1 MNPIHSIFAARTAE
15 GSGLHFSGEWS
26 LWLALPVALAAAG
39 VAWGLYASELA
50 RRGKTGLWFLP
61 MLRALAVMGVVLML
75 TGPVIQTHREIGTRA
90 RLLLY
95 VDSSASMK
103 ATDEQMSL
111 HRKLRIMRRLGWI
124 QGDAADEHAA
134 GALERLANLRRLI
147 TTIEGDTER
156 DVPGRVRMAQEVGG
170 QVMDHLN
177 QLKLPGW
184 DAAQSKQFRDEING
198 PLQAANPDQM
208 NDSAKQQLL
217 SLRPEVLRWEEVL
230 TALLPKQDAESLAK
244 LDAETRK
251 ALERFD
257 RTPRWTRLETQMLG
271 GTESL
276 VDQLETKHHVE
287 LYALTAKRFL
297 NLWQSGI
304 AGEGDSELL
313 AAPRTLE
320 VAATNL
326 ITDLSTAPMH
336 HIAASTEGGAEGEKL
351 IVVMFTDGQHNDG
364 ESPGEMA
371 RLFRE
376 RGVAVHAVGLGTAEP
391 ARDLAVLKAEGPGDI
406 YPDARVTGK
415 VILHDGMP
423 PGKPFTVR
431 IEHEGQVVWE
441 RDYLT
446 ARKRRVLPFDFPVK
460 EIVAAAQAAQNQN
473 LRHTNLPLTFQ
484 VVVPPIEGEMKDDN
498 NAGTL
503 RVNVVTQ
510 EPRVLYVDGRPR
522 WEQRY
527 LKNMLERDERW
538 MVNTMLPKWVNDRP
552 TLTRGNALGQFPG
565 TRELLF
571 QYQLIIIGDVPSG
584 LFNAQ
589 ELQWIKDSIQ
599 FNGGGLIFIDGRQE
613 GLAHLAVGTLQPL
626 FPVKMAG
633 PRFDSSMD
641 MTWRFR
647 GAGGSQAPHLLSGD
661 PAGNLRIWSKLPGP
675 RWVAISEKL
684 PGSEVLLEV
693 IIGNQKAVPAL
704 VFRRYGAGRV
714 LYSAFEESWRWRYNV
729 GDLYH
734 QKFWNQIAKWIMEP
748 PFAVQ
753 DAHIALDSGDTTYD
767 LGDTAEIRVRIQ
779 DPVLAAK
786 PGLKPQALL
795 FRDGKLFGTLPL
807 KPDPRSF
814 TFRGES
820 APLEP
825 GDYEVRIKVPGI
837 PDDAI
842 LAHTAFTVAANPF
855 GELGLLHCD
864 ELLLRQ
870 MAGDSGG
877 AYYREEEMQRLV
889 EALSPYSDGRT
900 LTSELPLWQSYWWF
914 VPIILLLTAEWIIRR
929 KLGLV

>member
-1 MNPIHSIFAARTAE
+1 MILANSIFAA
-15 GSGLHFSGEWS
+15 LHFSGEWS
-26 LWLALPVALAAAG
+26 VWLALPVALAAAG

-61 MLRALAVMGVVLML
+61 LLRGLAVMFVVLML

-90 RLLLY
+90 RLLMY
-95 VDSSASMK
+95 VDGSASMK
-103 ATDEQMSL
+103 ATDEQMEL

-124 QGDAADEHAA
+124 KGDAADDHAA
-134 GALERLANLRRLI
+134 AALGRLANLRRLL
-147 TTIEGDTER
+147 TAVEGDTER

-177 QLKLPGW
+177 ELKLPGW
-184 DAAQSKQFRDEING
+184 DAAQAKQFRDEINE
-198 PLQAANPDQM
+198 PLQSANPDQM

-217 SLRPEVLRWEEVL
+217 SLRPEVLRWEG
-230 TALLPKQDAESLAK
+230 ALAALMPKQDDAAVAK

-271 GTESL
+271 GAESL
-276 VDQLETKHHVE
+276 VDKLETKHHVE
-287 LYALTAKRFL
+287 LYALKAKRFL

-304 AGEGDSELL
+304 ADEGDSELL
-313 AAPRTLE
+313 AAPRTLD

-326 ITDLSTAPMH
+326 LTDLSTAPMH

-364 ESPGEMA
+364 ESPVEMA
-371 RLFRE
+371 RLFKE
-376 RGVAVHAVGLGTAEP
+376 RGVQIHVVGLGTAEP

-441 RDYLT
+441 RDYVT

-460 EIVAAAQAAQNQN
+460 DIVAAAQAAQNRN
-473 LRHTNLPLTFQ
+473 LRHSNLPLTFQ

-498 NAGTL
+498 NVGTL

-527 LKNMLERDERW
+527 LKNLLERDERW
-538 MVNTMLPKWVNDRP
+538 KVNIMLPKWVNNRP
-552 TLTRGNALGQFPG
+552 TLTRGNAMGQFPA

-571 QYQLIIIGDVPSG
+571 QYQLIIIGDVSSG
-584 LFNAQ
+584 LFTAREQ
-589 ELQWIKDSIQ
+589 QWIKDAVQ
-599 FNGGGLIFIDGRQE
+599 FNGAGLIFIDGRQE
-613 GLAHLAVGTLQPL
+613 GLSRLAAGTLQPL
-626 FPVKMAG
+626 FPVRFAG
-633 PRFDSSMD
+633 PRFVSKMD
-641 MTWRFR
+641 MTWRYR

-661 PAGNLRIWSKLPGP
+661 TASNLRIWSELPGP
-675 RWVAISEKL
+675 RWLAVTEKL

-693 IIGNQKAVPAL
+693 MLGQQQAVPAL

-779 DPVLAAK
+779 DPVLASK
-786 PGLKPQALL
+786 PGLKPVALL

-807 KPDPRSF
+807 KADPQSF

-825 GDYEVRIKVPGI
+825 GDYEVRVRVPGI

-877 AYYREEEMQRLV
+877 AYYREEDMHRLV

-900 LTSELPLWQSYWWF
+900 LTTELPLWQSYWWF
-914 VPIILLLTAEWIIRR
+914 MPIILLLTAEWTIRR
-929 KLGLV
+929 RLGLV

>member
-1 MNPIHSIFAARTAE
+1 MNPANSIFSA
-15 GSGLHFSGEWS
+15 LHFSGEWN

-39 VAWGLYASELA
+39 AAWGLYASELA

-61 MLRALAVMGVVLML
+61 LLRGLAVMFVVLML

-103 ATDEQMSL
+103 ATDEQMEL
-111 HRKLRIMRRLGWI
+111 HRKLRIMRRLDWI
-124 QGDAADEHAA
+124 KGDAADDRAA
-134 GALERLANLRRLI
+134 AALERLANLRRLL
-147 TTIEGDTER
+147 TAVEGDTER

-177 QLKLPGW
+177 ELKLPGW
-184 DAAQSKQFRDEING
+184 GATQAKQFREEINE
-198 PLQAANPDQM
+198 PLQSAKPDQM

-217 SLRPEVLRWEEVL
+217 SLRPEVLRWEGVL
-230 TALLPKQDAESLAK
+230 AALMPKQDDVALAK

-271 GTESL
+271 GAESL
-276 VDQLETKHHVE
+276 VDKLETKHHVE

-320 VAATNL
+320 VAVTNL
-326 ITDLSTAPMH
+326 LTDLSTAPMH
-336 HIAASTEGGAEGEKL
+336 HIATSTEGGAEGEKL
-351 IVVMFTDGQHNDG
+351 VVVMFTDGQHNDG
-364 ESPGEMA
+364 ESPVEMA
-371 RLFRE
+371 RMFKE
-376 RGVAVHAVGLGTAEP
+376 RGVSIHVVGLGTAEP

-423 PGKPFTVR
+423 SGKPFTVR

-441 RDYLT
+441 RDYVT

-460 EIVAAAQAAQNQN
+460 EIVAAAQAAQNRN

-527 LKNMLERDERW
+527 LKNLLERDERW
-538 MVNTMLPKWVNDRP
+538 KVNIMLPKWVNNRSI
-552 TLTRGNALGQFPG
+552 LTRGNAMGQFPA

-584 LFNAQ
+584 LFSAR
-589 ELQWIKDSIQ
+589 ELQWIKDSVQ
-599 FNGGGLIFIDGRQE
+599 FNGGGVIFIDGRQE
-613 GLAHLAVGTLQPL
+613 GLSRLAAGTLQPL

-633 PRFDSSMD
+633 PRFISKMD

-647 GAGGSQAPHLLSGD
+647 GAGGSQAPHQLSGD
-661 PAGNLRIWSKLPGP
+661 TASNLRIWGELPGP
-675 RWVAISEKL
+675 RWIAVTEKL

-693 IIGNQKAVPAL
+693 ISGQNTAIPAL

-767 LGDTAEIRVRIQ
+767 VGDTAPIRVRIQ
-779 DPVLAAK
+779 DPVLASK

-795 FRDGKLFGTLPL
+795 FRNGKLFGTLPL
-807 KPDPRSF
+807 KADPQSF
-814 TFRGES
+814 TFRAES

-825 GDYEVRIKVPGI
+825 GDYEVRVKVPGI
-837 PDDAI
+837 PEDAI

-877 AYYREEEMQRLV
+877 AYYREEDMHRLV

-900 LTSELPLWQSYWWF
+900 LTTELPLWQSYWWF